1 MKAEPTDALLGA
13 SELFAGIAEQ
23 TAREMLPH
31 ARRLRTT
38 AGQWIVIAGQQDDHL
53 YLVGEGNVRLAFY
66 GPQGHEKTVARLDRL
81 KSFGLAELFSG
92 RPYRYNV
99 ESMDCAD
106 IVSIPGSVIR
116 TASARDDRL
125 ARNLLTHLSR
135 HFDALAQDIE
145 YSIRYDALQRVV
157 SYLLG
162 STSGIEPDSTAH
174 VSLPIRKNVVASR
187 LGLTP
192 ETLSRSLTNLTR
204 RGLIQVDG
212 RSIILRDVGRL
223 QALLELVPVRY
234 EKPETAA

>member
-1 MKAEPTDALLGA
+1 MKAEPTDALLEA

-23 TAREMLPH
+23 TMRKLLAYT
-31 ARRLRTT
+31 RRLQTT
-38 AGQWIVIAGQQDDHL
+38 AGQWIVMAGQQDDHL
-53 YLVGEGNVRLAFY
+53 YLVGEGTVRLAFY

-99 ESMDCAD
+99 ESMECAD

-116 TASARDDRL
+116 TVSVRDDRL

-162 STSGIEPDSTAH
+162 TASGARSD
-174 VSLPIRKNVVASR
+174 VSARVLLPVRKNVIASR

-192 ETLSRSLTNLTR
+192 ETLSRSLMNLTG
-204 RGLIQVDG
+204 RGLIRVDG
-212 RSIILRDVGRL
+212 RNIILRDVGRL
-223 QALLELVPVRY
+223 QALLEQTTFG
-234 EKPETAA
+234 ETAATV